1 MNTEITKKLN
11 TDSETIPKNW
21 RLLPLIEA
29 VNFNPKRELKKGQ
42 QTKFVA
48 MTDVQPFT
56 KKILTYSVRD
66 FSGGSKFKNG
76 DTLMAR
82 ITPCLENGKTAFV
95 DFLEKDEV
103 AGGSTEFIVLSGK
116 NQISD
121 SSFVYYLTI
130 SPTIREASIKAMTGT
145 SGRQRVEN
153 SKLVNQMVKLPPITE
168 QIQIAEVLS
177 SIDDKIKLNDQ
188 INTNLEK
195 LASSIFKE
203 WFGDNSSKKWPIT
216 TIGDV
221 VTNDKNSIVD
231 GPFGTQMK
239 ISEYTDH
246 GVPVIEMGY
255 LEGYPFYKPFK
266 NYVSE
271 EKYEEVKR
279 STVRNG
285 DLVISKTG
293 TLGLLGI
300 MTDLW
305 DKAILVSR
313 LAKITPD
320 NQKVNRY
327 FLFQILK
334 NFQKEKYWDMQ
345 SSGSTMP
352 IINLTHIKSAKFVLP
367 PIELQNKFGDI
378 VENFYKMIH
387 KNLLETQNLSQIKD
401 SLLSRL
407 MSGNIR
413 VN

>member
-1 MNTEITKKLN
+1 MNTEITTKLN

-29 VNFNPKRELKKGQ
+29 VDFNPKRELKKGQ

-153 SKLVNQMVKLPPITE
+153 SKLINQMVKLPPITE

-195 LASSIFKE
+195 LAGSLFKE

-216 TIGDV
+216 IIGDV

-271 EKYEEVKR
+271 EKYEQVKR

-300 MTDLW
+300 MTNLW

-367 PIELQNKFGDI
+367 PIELQNKFGDM
-378 VENFYKMIH
+378 VETFYKMIH